1 MLKRSIFIAFLFFIT
16 LGVTN
21 AQTINGIAAIVDN
34 EPITTFEVTQLKQKL
49 NINDAQALNLLIRDR
64 LEQAQI
70 KLMGISISPIEINER
85 LNQIAQQNGLTPAQF
100 RENLAQ
106 KGIKQSEFNEELRK
120 AISQEKLYQSII
132 ANSTRQVTQEKAQE
146 YYNANQEQFQT
157 FKIAKVEVLRS
168 TNARAL
174 EMQAA
179 QPNSKIGEVNKSQE
193 EIEIAKARPE
203 LAEVL
208 ITTDIGSYTPIM
220 RGPSGFEVMFVKDK
234 IGKDILPFQSVKD
247 AILNQ
252 MFNAQRNDAILDY
265 IEKLRAKARIQIL
278 R

>member
-70 KLMGISISPIEINER
+70 KLMGISVSPIEINDR
-85 LNQIAQQNGLTPAQF
+85 LTQIAQQNGLTPAQF
-100 RENLAQ
+100 RESLAQ
-106 KGIKQSEFNEELRK
+106 QGIKQSEFNEELKK
-120 AISQEKLYQSII
+120 ALSQEKLYQSIV
-132 ANSTRQVTQEKAQE
+132 ANSTRNITQERAKE
-146 YYNANQEQFQT
+146 YYEANKNQFET

-174 EMQAA
+174 ELKAS
-179 QPNSKIGEVNKSQE
+179 QPNSKVSEVSISQE
-193 EIEIAKARPE
+193 EIEISKARPE
-203 LAEVL
+203 LADIL
-208 ITTDIGSYTPIM
+208 IRTNIGSYTPIL
-220 RGPSGFEVMFVKDK
+220 RSPSGFEVIYIKDK
-234 IGKDILPFQSVKD
+234 IGRDILPFESVRD

-252 MFNAQRNDAILDY
+252 MFNAQRNEAIIDY
-265 IEKLRAKARIQIL
+265 IEKLRAKAKIKIL

>member
-70 KLMGISISPIEINER
+70 KLMGISVSPIEINDR
-85 LNQIAQQNGLTPAQF
+85 LTQIAQQNGLTPAQF
-100 RENLAQ
+100 RESLAQ
-106 KGIKQSEFNEELRK
+106 QGIKQSEFNEELKK
-120 AISQEKLYQSII
+120 ALSQEKLYQSIV
-132 ANSTRQVTQEKAQE
+132 ANSTRNITQERAKE
-146 YYNANQEQFQT
+146 YYEANKNQFET

-174 EMQAA
+174 ELKAS
-179 QPNSKIGEVNKSQE
+179 QPNSKVSEVSISQE
-193 EIEIAKARPE
+193 EIEISKARPE
-203 LAEVL
+203 LADIL
-208 ITTDIGSYTPIM
+208 IRTNIGSYTPIL
-220 RGPSGFEVMFVKDK
+220 RSPSGFEVIYIKDK
-234 IGKDILPFQSVKD
+234 IGIDILPFESVRD

-252 MFNAQRNDAILDY
+252 MFNAQRNEAIIDY
-265 IEKLRAKARIQIL
+265 IEKLRAKAKIKIL